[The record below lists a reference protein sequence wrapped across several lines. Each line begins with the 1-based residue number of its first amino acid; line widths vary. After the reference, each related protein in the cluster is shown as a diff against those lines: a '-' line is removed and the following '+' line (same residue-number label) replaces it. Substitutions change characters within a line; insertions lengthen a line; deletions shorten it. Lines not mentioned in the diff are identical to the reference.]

1 MPVNGSYLDPAG
13 DEVVRGS
20 EYELLGTGGL
30 RGSQDHLPSS
40 SSIGAG
46 QDELLLGG
54 SGGVHRGDDLDLLS
68 RLLVGHDLQDITRR
82 GLSRGTGSSCQ
93 HQPGVSWSRMGSP
106 VLETEQTTGSF
117 PESTFH
123 KTMSFQGVIIP
134 TAFTIT
140 MLFRMRGREIA

>member
-1 MPVNGSYLDPAG
+1 MDPAG

-68 RLLVGHDLQDITRR
+68 RLLVGHDLQDITWR
-82 GLSRGTGSSCQ
+82 GLSRGTGASLESAAKGWAR
-93 HQPGVSWSRMGSP
+93 HP
-106 VLETEQTTGSF
+106 ETEQTRGSF
-117 PESTFH
+117 PSPLPQ
-123 KTMSFQGVIIP
+123 TMSFQSVTIP
-134 TAFTIT
+134 TASTVT
-140 MLFRMRGREIA
+140 VLFRMRGREIA